1 MTDTNIDNKLKKPAC
16 KKCYVNVYYCHVYG
30 YTGRIS
36 KKKENNTDNLVD
48 DWEIC
53 LYAPPDNLYRLVIV
67 DSDQYYE
74 GFYKEKLKYML
85 YNNDFNNINDA
96 VEKLSEIKEKCKKQ
110 DYSWC
115 NYSFDNDEAYLVY
128 GIYDN
133 KFKFEKV
140 GVVDDDKEL

>member
-1 MTDTNIDNKLKKPAC
+1 MSDTNTDNKVEKTAC
-16 KKCYVNVYYCHVYG
+16 KKCYVNVYYSHVYG
-30 YTGRIS
+30 YTGGIS
-36 KKKENNTDNLVD
+36 KKKENNIDNLVD

-53 LYAPPDNLYRLVIV
+53 LYAPPDGLYRFVIV

-74 GFYKEKLKYML
+74 GFYEENSKYML

-96 VEKLSEIKEKCKKQ
+96 LKKLSEIKEKCKNL

-115 NYSFDNDEAYLVY
+115 NYNFENDEAYLVY
-128 GIYDN
+128 GIYDK